1 MKACDIEPIT
11 GRYPYYAEVR
21 INMEESSYKQ
31 KADAIFASLEKQN
44 DYIFR
49 SFPKLKTVLREA
61 VEAYVSIHLQ
71 HEIEGAL
78 STDAVSIESN
88 HLKRSSLVTY
98 EFQRRLEDYTSRYEK
113 NLVKSGLHV
122 TSVFPASEAIG
133 HVIKACS
140 THLQCFRDFVP
151 SNYVSYAEEALLE
164 MGLDLKRNV
173 PDSSTSL
180 HFSNRYKAARTA
192 AAGAPTTRS

>member
-1 MKACDIEPIT
+1 MKASDIEPIT
-11 GRYPYYAEVR
+11 GPYSYYAEVR
-21 INMEESSYKQ
+21 VNMEEPSYKQ
-31 KADAIFASLEKQN
+31 KADTIYASLKKQN

-61 VEAYVSIHLQ
+61 VRAYVSVHLQ

-78 STDAVSIESN
+78 STDAARIESN

-98 EFQRRLEDYTSRYEK
+98 EFQRRLEDYVSRYEK
-113 NLVKSGLHV
+113 NLMKSGLHV

-140 THLQCFRDFVP
+140 THLQCLRDFVP
-151 SNYVSYAEEALLE
+151 SNYVPYAEEALFE
-164 MGLDLKRNV
+164 MGLALERNV
-173 PDSSTSL
+173 PDSPTSL

-192 AAGAPTTRS
+192 AAGEHTTRS